1 MEVVRAKSRFQVFA
15 SVGGEVVASGVEG
28 PGPAGAGAA
37 DGIVLVV
44 VVAALVGDHFECHD
58 VS

>member
-1 MEVVRAKSRFQVFA
+1 MRAKSRIQVFA
-15 SVGGEVVASGVEG
+15 SVGGEAVAAGVEG

-37 DGIVLVV
+37 DGIVFVDV
-44 VVAALVGDHFECHD
+44 VVALVGAHFECHD